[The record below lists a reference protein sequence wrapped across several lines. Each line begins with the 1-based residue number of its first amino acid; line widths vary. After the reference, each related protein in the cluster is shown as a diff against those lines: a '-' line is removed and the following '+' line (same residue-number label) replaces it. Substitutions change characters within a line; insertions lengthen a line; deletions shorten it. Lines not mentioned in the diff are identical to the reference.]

1 MICYRPHLV
10 TTDHIALI
18 FGNDEVVLNLERLL
32 CRFAPFF
39 SSEISLVI
47 SFAANVT
54 YMDLHSLF
62 NQFQKSISVH
72 SRIDQYVMV
81 SYITGKSFPWMFDET
96 IMKRYL
102 AKVQEI
108 VKGKPLC
115 PILIKG
121 QTIISYLGCLIRL
134 LLLYARPSNSLMP
147 AKVTTLSLETMA
159 EKVYRVNI
167 LATCVF

>member
-18 FGNDEVVLNLERLL
+18 FGNDEVVLNQERLL

-72 SRIDQYVMV
+72 SRIDQNVMV
-81 SYITGKSFPWMFDET
+81 SYITSKSFSCVFDEI

-102 AKVQEI
+102 AKVQKI
-108 VKGKPLC
+108 VYGEPLC
-115 PILIKG
+115 PILLKG
-121 QTIISYLGCLIRL
+121 QTIISYLGCLICL
-134 LLLYARPSNSLMP
+134 LLLYTRLGNSLMP
-147 AKVTTLSLETMA
+147 AKVTTLSLETMTK
-159 EKVYRVNI
+159 KVYSVNI
-167 LATCVF
+167 LAT